1 MIKITTK
8 DIVFCVDILKTP
20 LLNQFMEKNKCS
32 ESIYNCSYWIK
43 YLEKIPVSNPCIDS
57 CFNTSYIYEYSGK
70 CYAKC
75 SFENFFNNY
84 ICYDCIELGKCHE
97 LTANEFKNQIKD
109 KITLYANSSK
119 VIDGLNFLATISS
132 SDEINPEEQ
141 LKNGISAFDLGN
153 CTNVLKEYYDIP
165 DEENLIILN
174 MEIINK
180 NESSNKND
188 KSFIL
193 EKNTQIEIYDNSG
206 RKLNLSICKQDIK
219 ILKYI
224 GEVKTV
230 DIYSAQSLSNKGIDI
245 FDPDDKFFNDICHNY
260 DNLDGKDMII
270 KDRRNDYF
278 KNVSFCQYGC
288 KYKGMNYSLM
298 IANCVCDLTFIQ
310 EDFDNINLKNT
321 ESISFTDIKNTFL
334 SNLLS
339 FNLDV
344 LRCFNLVFDKKT
356 ITKN

>member
-1 MIKITTK
+1 M
-8 DIVFCVDILKTP
+8 
-20 LLNQFMEKNKCS
+20 S
-32 ESIYNCSYWIK
+32 ESIYNGSYWIK

-57 CFNTSYIYEYSGK
+57 YFNTSYIYEYSGK

-180 NESSNKND
+180 NESSNNND

-206 RKLNLSICKQDIK
+206 RKLNLSFCKQDIK

-224 GEVKTV
+224 GEIKTV
-230 DIYSAQSLSNKGIDI
+230 DLYSAQSL
-245 FDPDDKFFNDICHNY
+245 
-260 DNLDGKDMII
+260 
-270 KDRRNDYF
+270 
-278 KNVSFCQYGC
+278 
-288 KYKGMNYSLM
+288 
-298 IANCVCDLTFIQ
+298 
-310 EDFDNINLKNT
+310 
-321 ESISFTDIKNTFL
+321 
-334 SNLLS
+334 
-339 FNLDV
+339 
-344 LRCFNLVFDKKT
+344 
-356 ITKN
+356 

>member
-1 MIKITTK
+1 MFYGCSSLETLDLSSFDISKVSHSHYTFNDCSSLKYLDLSNFDTTSIKCSYEFIKGSSNKLEFVNFKKAKITNTLLEKYINNMIKINTK

-32 ESIYNCSYWIK
+32 ESIYNGSYWIK

-165 DEENLIILN
+165 D
-174 MEIINK
+174 
-180 NESSNKND
+180 
-188 KSFIL
+188 
-193 EKNTQIEIYDNSG
+193 
-206 RKLNLSICKQDIK
+206 
-219 ILKYI
+219 
-224 GEVKTV
+224 
-230 DIYSAQSLSNKGIDI
+230 
-245 FDPDDKFFNDICHNY
+245 
-260 DNLDGKDMII
+260 
-270 KDRRNDYF
+270 
-278 KNVSFCQYGC
+278 
-288 KYKGMNYSLM
+288 
-298 IANCVCDLTFIQ
+298 
-310 EDFDNINLKNT
+310 
-321 ESISFTDIKNTFL
+321 
-334 SNLLS
+334 
-339 FNLDV
+339 
-344 LRCFNLVFDKKT
+344 
-356 ITKN
+356 